1 MKNKKEFN
9 QLDYKSQ
16 LLVLNFVRTI
26 LQQESESSRVQES
39 VALAKDSQKVRK
51 TVQQLNF

>member
-39 VALAKDSQKVRK
+39 VALAKD
-51 TVQQLNF
+51 